1 MTNNRVS
8 GLGVIDIAIGEE
20 EPIIIDVLPTI
31 DRVGALTAPPLN
43 SFAQAQAQAQAHM
56 QSQAQRRGRVSISEG
71 INSRL
76 RSVTERIRNNSKSR
90 TKSPSIEAYVPSPY
104 ETVIPNMF
112 ARQQPDN
119 SLARATSP
127 YEVSPIVTSA
137 AASEA
142 SLSLQNA
149 IPPPPPPPP
158 TAPYASVEQSES
170 SAKSSQ
176 GYPHPREVRANMP
189 SETLLSPGVYQP
201 DNMF

>member
-1 MTNNRVS
+1 MTDNRGS

-20 EPIIIDVLPTI
+20 EPMIIDVLPTI
-31 DRVGALTAPPLN
+31 DRAGALTAPPLN
-43 SFAQAQAQAQAHM
+43 NFSQAQAQAQAHM
-56 QSQAQRRGRVSISEG
+56 QSQAQRRGRGSISEG

-90 TKSPSIEAYVPSPY
+90 TKSPPIEAYAPSPY
-104 ETVIPNMF
+104 ETVLPSMF

-119 SLARATSP
+119 ILARATSP
-127 YEVSPIVTSA
+127 YEASPIITSA

-149 IPPPPPPPP
+149 VPPPPPPPP
-158 TAPYASVEQSES
+158 APSAFVEQSETS
-170 SAKSSQ
+170 SKPSQ

-189 SETLLSPGVYQP
+189 PETLLSSGVYQP